1 MTGWNTSIEPES
13 IIELPCVTMIVNVKV
28 MQCNTSKQADGNH
41 ALNYIKDQQRFNYTA
56 SWL

>member
-1 MTGWNTSIEPES
+1 
-13 IIELPCVTMIVNVKV
+13 MIVNVKV